1 MAHKNRIEDR
11 SFCEK
16 SMEVMV
22 NIIKLSSLSLA
33 TLSLGEEH
41 NKSGPASAII
51 RTFSNSSN
59 SQLSKSKKSQAPS
72 SESKMQTYLMERDAG
87 DPTLSSSKIIDRRN
101 QENHIKND
109 DGSFDDYIERFHKRN
124 NQE

>member
-1 MAHKNRIEDR
+1 MAHKNRIKDR

-33 TLSLGEEH
+33 NLSLVEEH
-41 NKSGPASAII
+41 NTSGPTAP
-51 RTFSNSSN
+51 TFSSNLSN